1 MDKKQLIFNLRMETA
16 AIRQALRDSE
26 EAELTPDQVDKLLD
40 RLTYLLDILK
50 QLES

>member
-1 MDKKQLIFNLRMETA
+1 MDKKQLIFNLRMEAA

-26 EAELTPDQVDKLLD
+26 EAGLTPDQVDHLLD
-40 RLTYLLDILK
+40 RLTCLLDILR